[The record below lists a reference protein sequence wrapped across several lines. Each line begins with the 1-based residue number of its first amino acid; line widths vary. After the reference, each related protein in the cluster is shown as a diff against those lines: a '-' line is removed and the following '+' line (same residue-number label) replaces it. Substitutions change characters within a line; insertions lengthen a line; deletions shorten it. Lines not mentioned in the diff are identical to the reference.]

1 MIAPNDINE
10 FLNWVEEDA
19 IRFTGLDEAVVGY
32 DHRGLLVY
40 DYHKMLSVFK
50 RDMTEDEAIEWI
62 DYNVLGTNA
71 GMGFT
76 VIYQ

>member
-1 MIAPNDINE
+1 MNE
-10 FLNWVEEDA
+10 DYLQWVEDDA
-19 IRFTGLDEAVVGY
+19 IRFTGLDEAIIGY

-40 DYHKMLSVFK
+40 SYDKMLDIFMQ
-50 RDMTEDEAIEWI
+50 DMTEEEAVEWI

>member
-1 MIAPNDINE
+1 MNE
-10 FLNWVEEDA
+10 DYLQWVEDDA
-19 IRFTGLDEAVVGY
+19 IRFTGLDEAIIGY

-40 DYHKMLSVFK
+40 SYEKMLDVFMQ
-50 RDMTEDEAIEWI
+50 DMTEEEAVEWI

-71 GMGFT
+71 GRGFT

>member
-1 MIAPNDINE
+1 MNE
-10 FLNWVEEDA
+10 DYLQWVADDA
-19 IRFTGLDEAVVGY
+19 IRFTGLDEAIIGY

-40 DYHKMLSVFK
+40 GYEKMLDVFM
-50 RDMTEDEAIEWI
+50 RDMTEEEAVEWI

>member
-1 MIAPNDINE
+1 MNDIHE
-10 FLNWVEEDA
+10 YLNCVDEGA

-40 DYHKMLSVFK
+40 DYYKMLSIFK
-50 RDMTEDEAIEWI
+50 RDMTEEEAIEWI

>member
-1 MIAPNDINE
+1 MIASNDINE
-10 FLNWVEEDA
+10 FLNWVEDDA
-19 IRFTGLDEAVVGY
+19 IRFHGLDDAVVGY

-40 DYHKMLSVFK
+40 DYNKMLSIFK
-50 RDMTEDEAIEWI
+50 QDMTEEEAIEWI

>member
-1 MIAPNDINE
+1 MNDIHE
-10 FLNWVEEDA
+10 YLNCVDEET

-40 DYHKMLSVFK
+40 SYEKMLDIFML
-50 RDMTEDEAIEWI
+50 DMTEEEAVEWI
-62 DYNVLGTNA
+62 DYNVIGTNA

>member
-1 MIAPNDINE
+1 MNE
-10 FLNWVEEDA
+10 DYLQWVEDDA
-19 IRFTGLDEAVVGY
+19 IRFTGLDEAIIGY

-40 DYHKMLSVFK
+40 SYEKMLDVFM
-50 RDMTEDEAIEWI
+50 RDMTEEEAVEWI

>member
-1 MIAPNDINE
+1 MNDIHE
-10 FLNWVEEDA
+10 YLNWVEDDA
-19 IRFTGLDEAVVGY
+19 IRFTGLDEAVVGH

-40 DYHKMLSVFK
+40 DYHKMLSIFK
-50 RDMTEDEAIEWI
+50 QDMTEDEAIEWI

>member
-1 MIAPNDINE
+1 MSDIHE
-10 FLNWVEEDA
+10 FLNWVNEDA

-40 DYHKMLSVFK
+40 SYEKMLDIFM
-50 RDMTEDEAIEWI
+50 RDMTEEEAVEWI

>member
-1 MIAPNDINE
+1 MNE
-10 FLNWVEEDA
+10 DYLQWVEDDA
-19 IRFTGLDEAVVGY
+19 IRFTGLDEAIIGY

-40 DYHKMLSVFK
+40 SYEKMLDIFM
-50 RDMTEDEAIEWI
+50 RDMTEEEAVEWI

>member
-1 MIAPNDINE
+1 MNE
-10 FLNWVEEDA
+10 EYLQWVADDA
-19 IRFTGLDEAVVGY
+19 IRFTGLDEAIIGY

-40 DYHKMLSVFK
+40 SYEKMLDVFM
-50 RDMTEDEAIEWI
+50 RDMTEEEAVEWI

>member
-1 MIAPNDINE
+1 
-10 FLNWVEEDA
+10 
-19 IRFTGLDEAVVGY
+19 
-32 DHRGLLVY
+32 
-40 DYHKMLSVFK
+40 MLSIFK
-50 RDMTEDEAIEWI
+50 QDMTEDEAIEWI

>member
-1 MIAPNDINE
+1 MSDIHE
-10 FLNWVEEDA
+10 YLNCVDEEA

-40 DYHKMLSVFK
+40 SYEKMLDIFM
-50 RDMTEDEAIEWI
+50 RDMTEEEAVEWI
-62 DYNVLGTNA
+62 DYNVIGTNA